1 MNKFI
6 VAFVIITGLAFTPV
20 LAADMEN
27 VQIDMRGYDMIEVP
41 AGTFI
46 PVMSTAEI
54 STATCTEG
62 YKVKFIATDNL
73 YMYET
78 TVVPENAIFYGYIE
92 KMNLPVVGTNGSM
105 KIKITKMVLPDGT
118 ETPMKGYIYTDN
130 NNLIGGGISDPVKW
144 IKMPHYQS
152 KFEYVNMSLRP
163 SQERK
168 VGTHT
173 AIQAGSNEIIVLT
186 DPMYLTHTLSN

>member
-1 MNKFI
+1 MNKLI
-6 VAFVIITGLAFTPV
+6 TTFVIITGLAFTPV
-20 LAADMEN
+20 FADDMEN

-78 TVVPENAIFYGYIE
+78 TVVPENSIFYGYIE
-92 KMNLPVVGTNGSM
+92 KINLPVVGTNGSM

-118 ETPMKGYIYTDN
+118 ENPMKGYIYTDN

-186 DPMYLTHTLSN
+186 APMYLTHTLSN